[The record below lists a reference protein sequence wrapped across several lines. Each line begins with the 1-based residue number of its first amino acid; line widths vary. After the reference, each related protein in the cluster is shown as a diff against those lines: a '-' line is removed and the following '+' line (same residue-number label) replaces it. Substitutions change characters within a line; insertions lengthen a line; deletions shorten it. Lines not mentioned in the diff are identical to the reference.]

1 MSSPLLALTRFCGAL
16 LLTGATYAAP
26 TFTNPVLDANFPD
39 PFILKDGGRYY
50 AYATNGSK
58 GNVPYAVSRDL
69 VSWETR
75 GDALPR
81 LPAWAQWAG
90 IALLIAAVVAS
101 GIWSGTEHWR
111 RATFSLGVAVMW
123 LGALRLTCDSKI
135 LGVFAVR
142 SVKFDVAFCLVTGG
156 LMTFLAASVDSLG
169 S

>member
-1 MSSPLLALTRFCGAL
+1 MSRH
-16 LLTGATYAAP
+16 AAELNLD
-26 TFTNPVLDANFPD
+26 NPHD
-39 PFILKDGGRYY
+39 R
-50 AYATNGSK
+50 
-58 GNVPYAVSRDL
+58 GNRPS
-69 VSWETR
+69 
-75 GDALPR
+75 R

-123 LGALRLTCDSKI
+123 LGVLRLTCDSKI

-142 SVKFDVAFCLVTGG
+142 SVKFDAAFCLVTGG